1 MGEESGSLEMRCAG
15 TNAARDLLEIINSEG
30 ERFEGT
36 EGEASFWEKLFSEI
50 VENVEIQPEV
60 VEVVPMTK
68 EECLSFERQEMKFGK
83 YKGKEIGHVAA
94 SDMKYLL
101 YIDELPDFRK
111 DLKRYL
117 ASDYMQMQQGE
128 LFEDGEFI

>member
-1 MGEESGSLEMRCAG
+1 
-15 TNAARDLLEIINSEG
+15 
-30 ERFEGT
+30 
-36 EGEASFWEKLFSEI
+36 
-50 VENVEIQPEV
+50 
-60 VEVVPMTK
+60 
-68 EECLSFERQEMKFGK
+68 
-83 YKGKEIGHVAA
+83 
-94 SDMKYLL
+94 MKYLL